1 MKIVKP
7 PHEFKTDK
15 FTVFL
20 AGSIEMG
27 KAIDWQKAV
36 AENCKDLD
44 IVFFNPR
51 RDDWN
56 NDWKQT
62 LEDENFVGQV
72 EWELEHLEN
81 CDLVAMFI
89 DGNTKSPITLIEFG
103 LFLDRVRTGK
113 KKMILFCEDN
123 FFRKG
128 NMDVTSLFYGV
139 DNAHS
144 FEQFLEKIRTYIEAG
159 K

>member
-1 MKIVKP
+1 MKVVKP
-7 PHEFKTDK
+7 PHNFKTDK

-36 AENCKDLD
+36 AEHCKDLD
-44 IVFFNPR
+44 VVFFNPR
-51 RDDWN
+51 RDDWDN
-56 NDWKQT
+56 SWKQT
-62 LEDENFVGQV
+62 LDDENFVGQV
-72 EWELEHLEN
+72 EWELEHLES

-103 LFLDRVRTGK
+103 LFLDRVRTGE
-113 KKMILFCEDN
+113 KKMVLFCEDN

-128 NMDVTSLFYGV
+128 NMDVTSLFYEV

-144 FEQFLEKIRTYIEAG
+144 FEQFLDKIETYIKAG